1 MMRRNGMFAAATA
14 GMLRTSMM
22 TPMERRSGRFMR
34 APDHGE
40 GGAGGEGGGEGEK
53 PAAPETVLFPNEEKG
68 ADGQPGNSE
77 GDGKPADQPA
87 GDWKEFEPDA
97 AKTDEENAAAKAE
110 HDKTKP
116 AEEKPVADADK
127 VPEDGKY
134 ALAMPEGVTVDQEL
148 LDALGPEFKELGLTN
163 AQAQK
168 LADKF
173 IASQQAKAEKQGETW
188 AGTIGKWADDAKADK
203 EMGGVKWDG
212 TVAASRR
219 AVDTLGTPAL
229 KEYLNSSG
237 GGNHPEL
244 IRFMAKVGSMIKE
257 DSPAGGGAEGSGK
270 PADPAHILFPSDAP
284 KG

>member
-1 MMRRNGMFAAATA
+1 MRRNLKGL
-14 GMLRTSMM
+14 LRTSMM
-22 TPMERRSGRFMR
+22 TPMERRAGRFMR
-34 APDHGE
+34 APDGHGD
-40 GGAGGEGGGEGEK
+40 GGGDP
-53 PAAPETVLFPNEEKG
+53 PAAPAEPESILFP
-68 ADGQPGNSE
+68 AE
-77 GDGKPADQPA
+77 GTPPADPPAGDPATPPA
-87 GDWKEFEPDA
+87 GDWKEYEADA
-97 AKTDEENAAAKAE
+97 AKSDEENAAAKVE

-116 AEEKPVADADK
+116 AAPDPADT

-134 ALAMPEGVTVDQEL
+134 TLAMPEGVEVDQAL
-148 LDALGPEFKELGLTN
+148 LDELGPEFKELGLTT

-173 IASQQAKAEKQGETW
+173 IASQQAKAEKQGATW
-188 AGTIGKWADDAKADK
+188 AKTIGDWADTAKADPDI
-203 EMGGVKWDG
+203 GGTKWDG
-212 TVAASRR
+212 TVSASRR

-229 KEYLNSSG
+229 KEYLNASG